1 MDLDQILQNI
11 EANKNNELEK
21 SKEFYK
27 NRPEPVAGT
36 VGPEPVDMYKQ
47 TQEKIREVEKK
58 PSPNGASSDVNMGVY
73 AVIDGM
79 GIEGLPKL
87 FKRAKEDIELLKE
100 RGEKNKVELRR
111 QQYMQENFLP
121 AVEAVVNATSPD
133 EVLNSKRA
141 LSTLDKYALLE
152 GSGSGYTASYIRQ
165 AYGNQLGQV
174 EGRSDDSVRSG
185 VMRLNTLLDNGQ
197 VRAAVDLANKLKKQI
212 DNGSAQADDVDYEVI
227 GRVVSYYA

>member
-27 NRPEPVAGT
+27 NRPEPVAET

-47 TQEKIREVEKK
+47 TQERIREVEKK
-58 PSPNGASSDVNMGVY
+58 PSPKGASPDVNMGVY

-87 FKRAKEDIELLKE
+87 FKRAKKDIEVLKE

-133 EVLNSKRA
+133 EVLNSKQA
-141 LSTLDKYALLE
+141 LRTLDKYALLE

-174 EGRSDDSVRSG
+174 EGRSDASVRSNIR
-185 VMRLNTLLDNGQ
+185 RLNALLDQGQ
-197 VRAAVDLANKLKKQI
+197 IRTAYGLANRLKKQI
-212 DNGSAQADDVDYEVI
+212 DDGQAMADGIDYDLVS
-227 GRVVSYYA
+227 RVVAYYN

>member
-1 MDLDQILQNI
+1 MEAVDLGVVDIYKKLQNDI
-11 EANKNNELEK
+11 NKNAKRSRLK
-21 SKEFYK
+21 
-27 NRPEPVAGT
+27 
-36 VGPEPVDMYKQ
+36 
-47 TQEKIREVEKK
+47 
-58 PSPNGASSDVNMGVY
+58 GASSDVNMGVY

-87 FKRAKEDIELLKE
+87 FKRAKKDIEVLKE

-133 EVLNSKRA
+133 EVLNSKQA
-141 LSTLDKYALLE
+141 LRTMDKYALLE

-174 EGRSDDSVRSG
+174 EGSSDASVRSNIR
-185 VMRLNTLLDNGQ
+185 RLNALLDQGQ
-197 VRAAVDLANKLKKQI
+197 IRTAYGLANRLKKQI
-212 DNGSAQADDVDYEVI
+212 DDGQAMADDIDYDLVS
-227 GRVVSYYA
+227 RVVAYYN